1 MSLTMP
7 PRQII
12 AFALAFLLGGA
23 TAQEKDLT
31 WSMLMV
37 WVAVGVA
44 LGHRLALRSA
54 VSTGAIFGGGLGFSL
69 VLYTSRGPLALFEN
83 FPAILLGTAIGAP
96 CGVLATTIGARVSAA
111 IFGPAKKPEW
121 DP

>member
-12 AFALAFLLGGA
+12 AFALAFLVGGA
-23 TAQEKDLT
+23 AAQEKNLT
-31 WSMLMV
+31 WSMLMFWIV
-37 WVAVGVA
+37 VGVA
-44 LGHRLALRSA
+44 LGYRLSLRSA

-69 VLYTSRGPLALFEN
+69 VLYTSRGPLALFAH
-83 FPAILLGTAIGAP
+83 FDKILAAAVVGAL
-96 CGVLATTIGARVSAA
+96 CGVVATTVGARASAA